1 MSKTYKDLTDQQRKN
16 HEAALERVGINRA
29 SVTKKMVI
37 DKPTTLHRDAARSHV
52 KAHTITVHDVAHMK
66 ELGGVPDSRFTE
78 EKHPD
83 SHITYPKPLAGD
95 RQRVLA
101 RAGVGD
107 SLHAVLQPEEHSA
120 IDSAVRAYVLG
131 NSTKVPTELVALANA
146 ANFPMEASV
155 VAADDLE
162 VRDKMVITGP
172 PNPYKL
178 IAGTITIYKPLGQIV
193 AEGVDL
199 SIEAQH
205 IVVVPADK

>member
-16 HEAALERVGINRA
+16 HEAALQRVGIDRA
-29 SVTKKMVI
+29 SVAKKMVI

-52 KAHTITVHDVAHMK
+52 KAHTITVRDVAHMK
-66 ELGGVPDSRFTE
+66 ELGGVPDTRYTE
-78 EKHPD
+78 EKLPD
-83 SHITYPKPLAGD
+83 SHITYPKPLSPDRHRLLSKAG
-95 RQRVLA
+95 
-101 RAGVGD
+101 GGD
-107 SLHAVLQPEEHSA
+107 SLHAVLQPEERSA
-120 IDSAVRAYVLG
+120 IDGAVRAYVLG
-131 NSTKVPTELVALANA
+131 NSAKVPKELIALANA

-162 VRDKMVITGP
+162 IRNRYVITGP

-199 SIEAQH
+199 SIDAQH
-205 IVVVPADK
+205 IIVVPA